1 MKDVIS
7 RDLIFVHQNFNTQDE
22 IFKFLKNT
30 LIETKRGMDAG
41 GIIKG
46 FYEREKEFST
56 YIDKGIAIPHCRCDD
71 IKDASVVMITND
83 KPVTWTQK
91 EEQADIIISLMIPAS
106 NENQIHIKI
115 LAQVAQLMLDDS
127 FVSLV
132 RNAAT
137 SEEIFRAVEK
147 LNCQY

>member
-1 MKDVIS
+1 
-7 RDLIFVHQNFNTQDE
+7 
-22 IFKFLKNT
+22 
-30 LIETKRGMDAG
+30 
-41 GIIKG
+41 
-46 FYEREKEFST
+46 
-56 YIDKGIAIPHCRCDD
+56 
-71 IKDASVVMITND
+71 VMITND